1 MIKGM
6 TRQERRDSIQE
17 FRNSCSE
24 NDPNHTPLISELE
37 PDTRGN
43 RNTKALRAYEAVCA
57 AHHER
62 SRQ

>member
-6 TRQERRDSIQE
+6 TRQERRDSIE
-17 FRNSCSE
+17 ELRSACCGE
-24 NDPNHTPLISELE
+24 PNHTPLISEIE

-43 RNTKALRAYEAVCA
+43 RNIKALRAYEAVCA